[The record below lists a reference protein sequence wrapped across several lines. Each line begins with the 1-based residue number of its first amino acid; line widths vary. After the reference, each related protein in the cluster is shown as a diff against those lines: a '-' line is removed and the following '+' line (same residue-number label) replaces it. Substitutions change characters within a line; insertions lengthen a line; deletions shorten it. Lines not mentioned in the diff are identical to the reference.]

1 MTSVGVVAVSHS
13 PALAEAAIALALEM
27 TATGAPAVIA
37 AAGTADG
44 EIGTDAARIAEAIA
58 EADSGDGV
66 AVIMDLGSAVMSAEL
81 ALEFVDPNL
90 AERTRLV
97 AAPFVEGLLAAVVRA
112 AGGASLAEVA
122 EEATGALRPKTDHLQ
137 SPTPDQDAAGAAS
150 AADEPPAPSDAS
162 SATATVR
169 NVAGLHARP
178 AAVIAGAVA
187 SFDAEVTLLRDDHA
201 QRPPVSAASPIG
213 IATLAAGPGTVVLI
227 RATGPQ
233 AAEAVEHVRALID
246 EGFGEEPAEGQAP
259 TGAAAPAPAR
269 VDPTPTGPIGVSSG
283 RVVGPAV
290 VLRRTVREPSA
301 SDRVPEDARDGA
313 VSLLREASIRVAERY
328 RERAASVTGQR
339 RTVLEATADMATDPT
354 LVGGVEALIRDGGL
368 TPTRAAWQVSAELA
382 EQYRAAGGL
391 IAERATDLL
400 DVRNRLIAEL
410 RGEEPPGVPD
420 RREPFILV
428 ADDLAPADTV
438 ALDPAVCLALIT
450 EQGGPTSHTAIIARE
465 LGLPAVVG
473 YPEAT
478 SIADGDLLLVDGDT
492 GEVVVRPDPAAQATA
507 TGVITLPPF
516 EGPGQTRDGH
526 RVLLGANVGAPRD
539 VARAVERGA
548 EGVGLFRTEFCFLD
562 RDTEPSI
569 DEQVGAYREVFDG
582 FAGQRVVVRTLDAGS
597 DKPLPF
603 LTNDDEP
610 NPALGVR
617 GLRTARRHPDVLERQ
632 VQAIARAAEGATAD
646 VWVMAP
652 MVATAAEARDFVTLA
667 RGAGLATVGVMIE
680 TPAAGLTAVEV
691 MREVDFVSLGTND
704 LAQYTMAAD
713 RQSGDLAD
721 LANPWQPALLRLI
734 GMIGEA
740 SRDTSGTPVGVCG
753 EAAADPDLAC
763 VLVGLGVTSLSMAA
777 RAITRVGA
785 RLGDVELVACRRAAE
800 AAVSAADPA
809 EAKAAA
815 RAALG

>member
-1 MTSVGVVAVSHS
+1 MSSVGVVAVSHS

-37 AAGTADG
+37 AAGTAEG

-66 AVIMDLGSAVMSAEL
+66 AVIMDLGSAIMSAEL
-81 ALEFVDPNL
+81 ALEFVDPDL

-178 AAVIAGAVA
+178 AAVIAGAVQ
-187 SFDAEVTLLRDDHA
+187 SFDAEVMLQREDQA

-233 AAEAVEHVRALID
+233 AAEAVEHVRALIE
-246 EGFGEEPAEGQAP
+246 EGFGEELAEGQAP
-259 TGAAAPAPAR
+259 TGAAAPTPAR

-354 LVGGVEALIRDGGL
+354 LVGGAEALIRDGGL
-368 TPTRAAWQVSAELA
+368 TPTRAAWQVCAELA

-478 SIADGDLLLVDGDT
+478 SIVDGELLLVDGDT
-492 GEVVVRPDPAAQATA
+492 GEVVVRPDQASQATA

-569 DEQVGAYREVFDG
+569 DEQVEAYREVFDG

-667 RGAGLATVGVMIE
+667 RGAGLATIGVMIE

-734 GMIGEA
+734 GMIGQA
-740 SRDTSGTPVGVCG
+740 SRDTYGTPVGVCG

-785 RLGDVELVACRRAAE
+785 RLGDVDLAACRRAAE
-800 AAVSAADPA
+800 AAISAADPA

>member
-1 MTSVGVVAVSHS
+1 MSSVGVVAVSHS

-37 AAGTADG
+37 AAGTAEG

-66 AVIMDLGSAVMSAEL
+66 AVIMDLGSAIMSAEL
-81 ALEFVDPNL
+81 ALEFVDPDL

-122 EEATGALRPKTDHLQ
+122 QEASGALRPKTDHLQ

-178 AAVIAGAVA
+178 AAVIAGAVQ
-187 SFDAEVTLLRDDHA
+187 SFDAEVMLQREVQA

-233 AAEAVEHVRALID
+233 AAEAVEHVRALIE
-246 EGFGEEPAEGQAP
+246 EGFGEELAEGQAP
-259 TGAAAPAPAR
+259 TGAAAPTPAR

-354 LVGGVEALIRDGGL
+354 LVGGAEALIRDGGL

-478 SIADGDLLLVDGDT
+478 SIVDGELLLVDGDT
-492 GEVVVRPDPAAQATA
+492 GEVVVRPDQASQATA

-569 DEQVGAYREVFDG
+569 DEQVEAYREVFGG

-632 VQAIARAAEGATAD
+632 VQAIARAAEDATAD

-667 RGAGLATVGVMIE
+667 RGAGLTTIGVMIE

-740 SRDTSGTPVGVCG
+740 SRESSGTPVGVCG

-785 RLGDVELVACRRAAE
+785 RLGDVDLAACRRAAE
-800 AAVSAADPA
+800 AAVSTADPA